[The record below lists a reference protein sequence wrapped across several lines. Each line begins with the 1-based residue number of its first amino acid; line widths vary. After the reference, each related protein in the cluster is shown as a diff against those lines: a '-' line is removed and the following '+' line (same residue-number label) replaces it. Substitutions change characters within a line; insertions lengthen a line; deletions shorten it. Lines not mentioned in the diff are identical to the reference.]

1 MGSKARA
8 ALPMVGD
15 GASRIPVGTAARS
28 EKFLVAARTQKPQQ
42 TGGTNREALQEA
54 PALFRAGGR
63 KSLGMMLTFSNIF
76 LPPSS

>member
-1 MGSKARA
+1 MVWAARQEPHSPWWETVP
-8 ALPMVGD
+8 L
-15 GASRIPVGTAARS
+15 GTRS

>member
-42 TGGTNREALQEA
+42 TGGTNRRLCRR
-54 PALFRAGGR
+54 LLLSSGR
-63 KSLGMMLTFSNIF
+63 WEEVTGYDAHFFSNIF